1 MVPLTVQEDR
11 KKVVDFTI
19 PFFYSNFG
27 FIMRMPDP
35 KTVKWRIYLDMF
47 SSDVLLSI
55 VTVLVLASLLLYTM
69 EHLSWIWNG
78 RKPSE
83 KKELADIVEYIYG
96 ALVLQGKKLIIAW
109 LVLDCF
115 EVTDIN

>member
-11 KKVVDFTI
+11 KRVVDFTI

-55 VTVLVLASLLLYTM
+55 ATVLVLSSLLLYGL
-69 EHLSWIWNG
+69 EHSSWIWSG

-83 KKELADIVEYIYG
+83 KQEIVDIVEYIYG
-96 ALVLQGKKLIIAW
+96 ALVLQGIHKM
-109 LVLDCF
+109 
-115 EVTDIN
+115 N